1 MSVEQ
6 AGHMYEYAMFV
17 GKGNPK
23 NAKIMDEAILKTFG
37 EPKAKK
43 MFSLVDFYRSE
54 GIQQGR
60 IEAIENFL
68 KEGLITKEQA
78 EKKIQ
83 ELKAQKC

>member
-1 MSVEQ
+1 
-6 AGHMYEYAMFV
+6 MFV

-54 GIQQGR
+54 GEEKGIQQG
-60 IEAIENFL
+60 IQAIRDFL

-83 ELKAQKC
+83 ELKAQKK